1 MSLREQHA
9 ATQTG
14 AAAGAAPPAHLPTHR
29 EQDHTEHTALGLNAN
44 LQYHKFK
51 SVSTTDLNV

>member
-14 AAAGAAPPAHLPTHR
+14 AAAGAAPPAHVPTHR
-29 EQDHTEHTALGLNAN
+29 EQDHTKHTALVLNAN
-44 LQYHKFK
+44 LPHI
-51 SVSTTDLNV
+51 